1 MKRELSQGL
10 HALLDG
16 KLDTFEKLELV
27 LAVRTAGQSVTVSDL
42 AMELQVG
49 RDVLRRVIADV
60 IASGVLQA
68 VDGDAV
74 CLRHG
79 SWEPQIAEAAGIYE
93 ADPTTLLK
101 VLSRISMERIRSRA
115 ARTFADAF
123 RIRGKAGD

>member
-1 MKRELSQGL
+1 MKRELSQNL

-27 LAVRTAGQSVTVSDL
+27 LVVRAAGQPMTVSDL

-60 IASGVLQA
+60 AAAGVLDL

-79 SWEPQIAEAAGIYE
+79 SWEPQIAEAAEIYE
-93 ADPTTLLK
+93 ADPTALIK

-123 RIRGKAGD
+123 RLRGKGGD